1 MTTPKA
7 SAVDNSR
14 IDTNSKAV
22 SDAMSDDHLRE
33 SFERAMMEQK
43 STRIHITGRH
53 NIVNSKSSS
62 EEVLDFDFRAEIG
75 GFVDLNVIEITT
87 SPMSTEVHVMIA
99 REDQEIEEDLVERA
113 TEKLK
118 DISLSKCESL
128 MFGNKIT
135 KRENMARNLQI
146 SANFAQYGGRVQF
159 EHENLT
165 ELPPRTPMQRPVPDT
180 PGVEILLVWKYKSWI
195 RPKAPGQ
202 TRHALPAHP
211 NLHPGPRPTTWNYR
225 IQHAMVDGQHGL
237 ITLED
242 EFVRVAPMMK
252 AVRKYALH
260 EHLTM
265 LGHFGTS
272 RIHKWGLDEP
282 NEEPAY
288 VGRSHF
294 GGGGIQSVAR
304 HG

>member
-53 NIVNSKSSS
+53 NIVNSESSS

-75 GFVDLNVIEITT
+75 GFVDLDVIEITT
-87 SPMSTEVHVMIA
+87 SPMSSEVHVVA
-99 REDQEIEEDLVERA
+99 REDQESEENPVERA

-118 DISLSKCESL
+118 DIGLSRCESL
-128 MFGNKIT
+128 MFGSKIT

-159 EHENLT
+159 EHENST
-165 ELPPRTPMQRPVPDT
+165 ELSPSTPIQRSGSDT
-180 PGVEILLVWKYKSWI
+180 PAVEILLVWKYKSWI

-211 NLHPGPRPTTWNYR
+211 NLHPGPRPVTWNHR

-242 EFVRVAPMMK
+242 EFVQVAPMLK

-265 LGHFGTS
+265 QGHFGTS

-282 NEEPAY
+282 NEEPPY
-288 VGRSHF
+288 VGTSHF
-294 GGGGIQSVAR
+294 GGGGAQLVAR
-304 HG
+304 DG